1 MTPRTKSPTDTLDPD
16 GLVVWARRFAEHLR
30 VRNYAERTIV
40 ITNVALSGFIE
51 WAADRSLT
59 RPGEITKP
67 ILESYQRWLFYRR
80 TSKGRPL
87 TFSSQR
93 ISLTKVKGFF
103 RFLAHQ
109 NVLLANP
116 AADLELPRVERRLPR
131 AILNERETEHVLAQ
145 ADVADPLGL
154 RDRTMME
161 VLYSTGIRRFE
172 LAGLQV
178 YDLDTDRGT
187 LTIRQ
192 GKGRKDRIVPIGERA
207 LHWIAR
213 YLDEV
218 RRTLVVPPDGGVLF
232 LNEQGRALAL
242 DYLTNLM
249 KGYIDAAKL
258 GKTGAVHIFR
268 HTMAT
273 LMLEGGADVR
283 LVQEMLGHANMSTT
297 AIYTHVSIRHL
308 KAVHDAT
315 HPAAKLAPKKV
326 VESAAEAVAEKT
338 DVLAALDA
346 EADEE
351 GSE

>member
-1 MTPRTKSPTDTLDPD
+1 MKKPITTIEPLDPD
-16 GLVVWARRFAEHLR
+16 GLVIWSRRYTQHLR

-40 ITNVALSGFIE
+40 MVNVVLSAFTA

-59 RPGEITKP
+59 RPTQITKP
-67 ILESYQRWLFYRR
+67 ILEAYQRWLFYRR
-80 TSKGRPL
+80 TPKGKPL

-93 ISLTKVKGFF
+93 NLLTRLKGFF
-103 RFLAHQ
+103 RYLAQQ
-109 NVLLANP
+109 NVLTANP

-131 AILNERETEHVLAQ
+131 AILNEREIEHVLTQ
-145 ADVADPLGL
+145 ADVEDPLGL

-187 LTIRQ
+187 VTIRQ

-207 LHWIAR
+207 LHWISR

-218 RRTLVVPPDGGVLF
+218 RPSLVVLPDDGVLF
-232 LNEQGRALAL
+232 LNEQGRPLAL

-249 KGYIDAAKL
+249 KGYIEAAKL

-297 AIYTHVSIRHL
+297 ALYTHVSIRHL
-308 KAVHDAT
+308 KAVYDAT
-315 HPAAKLAPKKV
+315 HPAAKLEAKKT
-326 VESAAEAVAEKT
+326 VENVTEAVADKT

-351 GSE
+351 GSG